1 MNTNCVCPTS
11 KSSIV
16 FIVQERIES
25 VLFQSY
31 HLDARKMKESTEE
44 PKANTAMVETSI
56 EKNQEG
62 KSEENEADMKEV

>member
-1 MNTNCVCPTS
+1 
-11 KSSIV
+11 
-16 FIVQERIES
+16 
-25 VLFQSY
+25 
-31 HLDARKMKESTEE
+31 MKESTEE